1 MATVQLDTRGLK
13 CPMPVL
19 KMTERLVKK
28 EITSGDVLEVTADCD
43 TFERDVREWCKN
55 FKKVM
60 IVFKEQGILKIA
72 QVQI

>member
-1 MATVQLDTRGLK
+1 MAIVQLDARGMK

-19 KMTERLVKK
+19 KMTERLVKQEVK
-28 EITSGDVLEVTADCD
+28 AGDVLEVTADCD

-60 IVFKEQGILKIA
+60 IVYKEQGASKVA

>member
-19 KMTERLVKK
+19 KMTEKLIKQEVKA
-28 EITSGDVLEVTADCD
+28 GDVLEVTADCD

-60 IVFKEQGILKIA
+60 IVLKEQGASKVA